1 MAVFLDISMSL
12 DGYVAGPNQTLDEP
26 LGVGGEQLH
35 DWVTR
40 LEAWRKPHGQEGGE
54 TGPEGVVDDQWD
66 AYLDD
71 TER

>member
-40 LEAWRKPHGQEGGE
+40 LEAGGSRTGKRAAKQGRKATCTRRVSPAS
-54 TGPEGVVDDQWD
+54 GP
-66 AYLDD
+66 
-71 TER
+71 